1 MIPYE
6 DKILSIRDYIK
17 VYLFVILLM
26 PRQKKSKVNLN
37 NNAQAKPRLDKWLW
51 ASRFY
56 KTRQLAAEAIN
67 GGHVHLN
74 GQRIK
79 PSRIIQLEDEISIHK
94 TPFTFEITV
103 KGLSIRRGP
112 AKEAQLLYS
121 ESEESIQKRET
132 LAEQRKL
139 NAAQF
144 PHAERRPDK
153 RDRRRIIR
161 FKNINRES

>member
-1 MIPYE
+1 MANQKNSKIE
-6 DKILSIRDYIK
+6 SNDKSQLK
-17 VYLFVILLM
+17 T
-26 PRQKKSKVNLN
+26 
-37 NNAQAKPRLDKWLW
+37 RLDKWLW
-51 ASRFY
+51 AARYY

-79 PSRIIQLEDEISIHK
+79 PSRVIQVADQLTINK

-103 KGLSIRRGP
+103 EALSIRRGP
-112 AKEAQLLYS
+112 AKEAQQLYS

-139 NAAQF
+139 NAAQI

-153 RDRRRIIR
+153 RNRRRIIR

>member
-1 MIPYE
+1 MPNQKNSKE
-6 DKILSIRDYIK
+6 QFVDKT
-17 VYLFVILLM
+17 
-26 PRQKKSKVNLN
+26 
-37 NNAQAKPRLDKWLW
+37 QAKTRLDKWLW
-51 ASRFY
+51 AARFY

-67 GGHVHLN
+67 GGHVRLN

-79 PSRIIQLEDEISIHK
+79 PSRVVQLADELSIHK

-103 KGLSIRRGP
+103 EDLSVRRGP
-112 AKEAQLLYS
+112 AKVAQLLYR
-121 ESEESIQKRET
+121 EKDESIQKRET

-153 RDRRRIIR
+153 RNRRRIIR
-161 FKNINRES
+161 FKNINREN

>member
-1 MIPYE
+1 
-6 DKILSIRDYIK
+6 
-17 VYLFVILLM
+17 M
-26 PRQKKSKVNLN
+26 PSKKSKQSSKVETDI
-37 NNAQAKPRLDKWLW
+37 KTRLDKWLW
-51 ASRFY
+51 AARFF

-74 GQRIK
+74 EQRVK
-79 PSRIIQLEDEISIHK
+79 PSRVIQVGDNLKIHK

-103 KGLSIRRGP
+103 SALSVRRGP
-112 AKEAQLLYS
+112 AKEAQLLYQ
-121 ESEESIQKRET
+121 EHKESIQKREQ

>member
-1 MIPYE
+1 MTNKKNSKNE
-6 DKILSIRDYIK
+6 SGDKSDTK
-17 VYLFVILLM
+17 T
-26 PRQKKSKVNLN
+26 
-37 NNAQAKPRLDKWLW
+37 RLDKWLW
-51 ASRFY
+51 AARFF

-79 PSRIIQLEDEISIHK
+79 PSRVVQLGDKLSVHK
-94 TPFTFEITV
+94 TPYTFEITV
-103 KGLSIRRGP
+103 EGLSTRRGP
-112 AKEAQLLYS
+112 AKEAQLLYAEDS
-121 ESEESIQKRET
+121 QSIRKREE

-139 NAAQF
+139 NAQLM
-144 PHAERRPDK
+144 PHSERRPDK

>member
-1 MIPYE
+1 MNKKTT
-6 DKILSIRDYIK
+6 DKSEVK
-17 VYLFVILLM
+17 T
-26 PRQKKSKVNLN
+26 
-37 NNAQAKPRLDKWLW
+37 RLDKWLW

-67 GGHVHLN
+67 GGHIHLN

-79 PSRIIQLEDEISIHK
+79 PSRVLLIGDKLSIHK

-103 KGLSIRRGP
+103 EGLSIRRGP

-121 ESEESIQKRET
+121 EHEESIEKREK

-161 FKNINRES
+161 FKNINREN

>member
-1 MIPYE
+1 MAS
-6 DKILSIRDYIK
+6 K
-17 VYLFVILLM
+17 
-26 PRQKKSKVNLN
+26 KKSKNEDSV
-37 NNAQAKPRLDKWLW
+37 KTRLDKWLW

-56 KTRQLAAEAIN
+56 KTRHLAAEAIN
-67 GGHVHLN
+67 GGHIHLN
-74 GQRIK
+74 GQRVK
-79 PSRIIQLEDEISIHK
+79 PSRVIQIADKLTIHK

-103 KGLSIRRGP
+103 EGLSVRRGP
-112 AKEAQLLYS
+112 AKEAQLLYA
-121 ESEESIQKRET
+121 EDEESIKKREE

-161 FKNINRES
+161 FKNVNREN

>member
-1 MIPYE
+1 MPNNKNMK
-6 DKILSIRDYIK
+6 DKTEVK
-17 VYLFVILLM
+17 T
-26 PRQKKSKVNLN
+26 
-37 NNAQAKPRLDKWLW
+37 RLDKWLW

-56 KTRQLAAEAIN
+56 KTRHLAAEAIN

-74 GQRIK
+74 EKRVK
-79 PSRIIQLEDEISIHK
+79 PSRVIQPGDKLSIHK

-103 KGLSIRRGP
+103 EGLSVRRGP

-121 ESEESIQKRET
+121 ENEESIKKREE

-161 FKNINRES
+161 FKNVNREN